1 MITWEQIEARIKR
14 LGKLAMG
21 LMKEVTIMDEHDDPL
36 LFVERRTYLKA
47 ARDAIAGLET
57 ARIVLAK
64 ARQRNAT
71 GAV

>member
-36 LFVERRTYLKA
+36 LFVKRRTYLKA
-47 ARDAIAGLET
+47 VRDALAGVET
-57 ARIVLAK
+57 ARVVLAK
-64 ARQRNAT
+64 ARRRHKE
-71 GAV
+71 GG